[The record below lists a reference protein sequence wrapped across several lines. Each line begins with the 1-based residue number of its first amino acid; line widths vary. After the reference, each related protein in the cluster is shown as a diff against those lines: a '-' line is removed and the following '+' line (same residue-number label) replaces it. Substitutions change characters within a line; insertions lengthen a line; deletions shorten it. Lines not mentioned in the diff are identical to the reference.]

1 MFWLKLYRENVFLC
15 NLIYPQIT
23 LAEKEATHKHFKHS
37 VEKTGTS
44 GNISQPPPVASAPF
58 FPTSLRK
65 PFTRCHFSTLIIS
78 NYNRNIFP
86 ESSQNNYS
94 NKMLCHNLKF
104 FYLCWNVCNLKKKN
118 QLLSYTNFFIVRL
131 TLINRGYLDV
141 GSKAITNF
149 LFIQGFLSFNLFI
162 VEKS

>member
-58 FPTSLRK
+58 FLPWLRK
-65 PFTRCHFSTLIIS
+65 PFTCSHFLTWITS
-78 NYNRNIFP
+78 NYTRNIFP

-94 NKMLCHNLKF
+94 NNMLCHNLNSF
-104 FYLCWNVCNLKKKN
+104 LLVLKCLQLKRKKI
-118 QLLSYTNFFIVRL
+118 QLLYTNFFIVRL
-131 TLINRGYLDV
+131 TLRNRG
-141 GSKAITNF
+141 
-149 LFIQGFLSFNLFI
+149 
-162 VEKS
+162 